1 MTRKSQK
8 SAEHR
13 FANRI
18 ARDDQQGDDKYLK
31 VCPVWTEWTE
41 WTECSAT
48 CGGGTKS
55 KVDKPKFP
63 TMNLIPICF
72 KGARVHVTQREN
84 SGMCGRGQD
93 NGDLRGI
100 GVSSTHTLV
109 GVDFVHNH
117 LRGRHEEEDA
127 GVCLHQGYR

>member
-1 MTRKSQK
+1 MG
-8 SAEHR
+8 HR
-13 FANRI
+13 FANRDDHQGMTNI
-18 ARDDQQGDDKYLK
+18 SRSARSGLNGLSGLSAAQL
-31 VCPVWTEWTE
+31 VEEAPRARCPQ
-41 WTECSAT
+41 
-48 CGGGTKS
+48 
-55 KVDKPKFP
+55 FP

-84 SGMCGRGQD
+84 SRMCGRGQG

-109 GVDFVHNH
+109 GVDLVHNH

-127 GVCLHQGYR
+127 GVCLHQGYC